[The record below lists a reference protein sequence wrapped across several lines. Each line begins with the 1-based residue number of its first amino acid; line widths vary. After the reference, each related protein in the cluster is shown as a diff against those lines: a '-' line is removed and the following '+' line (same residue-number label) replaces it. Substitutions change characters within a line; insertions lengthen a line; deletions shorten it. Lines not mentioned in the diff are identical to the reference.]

1 MNKDKE
7 VVLEFLDEIQADF
20 DLIIQNINLLSS
32 KQKGVIGLLV
42 AQWQKIIPL
51 FAETRKQ
58 VEDVNFNT
66 TVDIGLSHRQLILEY
81 KTYKAARDKFRDAIQ
96 NSDSLKE
103 KKTTKFT
110 ELVRNLFRSMD
121 TFLGSL
127 SINIPYVYA
136 IKGFK
141 EIIEDLSNLV
151 N

>member
-20 DLIIQNINLLSS
+20 DRIIQNICMLAS

-42 AQWQKIIPL
+42 DQWQKIIPL
-51 FAETRKQ
+51 FAKTRKQ

-66 TVDIGLSHRQLILEY
+66 TVDIGLSHRQLILKY
-81 KTYKAARDKFRDAIQ
+81 KTYKAARDKFRDTMQ

-110 ELVRNLFRSMD
+110 ELVSNLFRSMD
-121 TFLGSL
+121 PFLRSL

-141 EIIEDLSNLV
+141 EIIEDIINQ
-151 N
+151 

>member
-20 DLIIQNINLLSS
+20 DLIIQNINLLSF

-42 AQWQKIIPL
+42 DQWQKIIPL

-66 TVDIGLSHRQLILEY
+66 TVDIDLSHRQLILKY
-81 KTYKAARDKFRDAIQ
+81 KTYKTARDKFRDTIQ
-96 NSDSLKE
+96 DSDSLKE

-110 ELVRNLFRSMD
+110 ELVSNLFRSMD
-121 TFLGSL
+121 PFLGSL

-141 EIIEDLSNLV
+141 EIIEDVIDL
-151 N
+151 